1 MNKVILIGRLT
12 ADPELRY
19 TPSGAAVCS
28 FRIAVDRPFN
38 SQSGE
43 READFINIVVWNKA
57 AENTAKYMSK
67 GRQIAVE
74 GRLQIR
80 SYVATTVSVVGSP
93 KLLQTASNS
102 SAVVQAMPAVETMAA
117 TITAVNHKTIINV
130 RTINSVSRQHQPIM
144 VWALS
149 APKSASVT
157 KICRSDPAGIVRD

>member
-19 TPSGAAVCS
+19 TPNGAAVCS
-28 FRIAVDRPFN
+28 FRIAVDRPFT
-38 SQSGE
+38 SQGGE

-80 SYVATTVSVVGSP
+80 SYDGNDGQRRWVTEVVADRVEFLGGGN
-93 KLLQTASNS
+93 SN
-102 SAVVQAMPAVETMAA
+102 AGGGNYGGNYGGQPQ
-117 TITAVNHKTIINV
+117 NNY
-130 RTINSVSRQHQPIM
+130 QHQNEPFTQGM
-144 VWALS
+144 PGDNSLGSFGTEVS
-149 APKSASVT
+149 F
-157 KICRSDPAGIVRD
+157 SDEDLPF

>member
-19 TPSGAAVCS
+19 TPNGAAVCS

-43 READFINIVVWNKA
+43 RGADFINIVVWNKA

-67 GRQIAVE
+67 GRQIAVD

-80 SYVATTVSVVGSP
+80 SYDGNDGQRRWVTEVVADRVEFLGGGGSANNGGDIYGGNYGGQNQNYQRQNDQFTQAAPSDNSLGSFGTEVSF
-93 KLLQTASNS
+93 
-102 SAVVQAMPAVETMAA
+102 
-117 TITAVNHKTIINV
+117 
-130 RTINSVSRQHQPIM
+130 
-144 VWALS
+144 
-149 APKSASVT
+149 
-157 KICRSDPAGIVRD
+157 SDDDLPF

>member
-80 SYVATTVSVVGSP
+80 SYDGNDGQRRWVTEVVADRVEFLGGGNNAGGGNYGGNNYGGQSQNNYRQNDQFAQPAAPSDNSLGSFGTEVSF
-93 KLLQTASNS
+93 
-102 SAVVQAMPAVETMAA
+102 
-117 TITAVNHKTIINV
+117 
-130 RTINSVSRQHQPIM
+130 
-144 VWALS
+144 
-149 APKSASVT
+149 
-157 KICRSDPAGIVRD
+157 SDEDLPF

>member
-80 SYVATTVSVVGSP
+80 SYDGNDGQRRWVTEVVADRVEFLGGGNNAGGGNYGGNNYSGQSQNNYRQNDQFAQPAAPSDNGLGSFGTEVSF
-93 KLLQTASNS
+93 
-102 SAVVQAMPAVETMAA
+102 
-117 TITAVNHKTIINV
+117 
-130 RTINSVSRQHQPIM
+130 
-144 VWALS
+144 
-149 APKSASVT
+149 
-157 KICRSDPAGIVRD
+157 SDEDLPF

>member
-80 SYVATTVSVVGSP
+80 SYDGNDGQRRWVTEVVADRVEFLGGGSGNAGGGNYGGNNYGGQP
-93 KLLQTASNS
+93 QNNYQRQNDQFSQPAAPADNGLFRHRSQLQ
-102 SAVVQAMPAVETMAA
+102 
-117 TITAVNHKTIINV
+117 
-130 RTINSVSRQHQPIM
+130 
-144 VWALS
+144 
-149 APKSASVT
+149 
-157 KICRSDPAGIVRD
+157 

>member
-43 READFINIVVWNKA
+43 READFINIAVWNKA

-80 SYVATTVSVVGSP
+80 SYDGNDGQRRWVTEVVADR
-93 KLLQTASNS
+93 
-102 SAVVQAMPAVETMAA
+102 VEFLGGGGGNTGGAGYGG
-117 TITAVNHKTIINV
+117 NNY
-130 RTINSVSRQHQPIM
+130 NGNYGGQPQNNYQHQNEPFSQP
-144 VWALS
+144 A
-149 APKSASVT
+149 AP
-157 KICRSDPAGIVRD
+157 SDNLGSFGTEVSFSDEDLPF

>member
-80 SYVATTVSVVGSP
+80 SYDGNDGQRRWVTEVVADRVEFLGGGSGNAGGGNYGGNNYGGQP
-93 KLLQTASNS
+93 QNNYQRQNDQFS
-102 SAVVQAMPAVETMAA
+102 QPAVPADNGLGSFGTE
-117 TITAVNHKTIINV
+117 
-130 RTINSVSRQHQPIM
+130 VSF
-144 VWALS
+144 
-149 APKSASVT
+149 
-157 KICRSDPAGIVRD
+157 SDEDLPF

>member
-1 MNKVILIGRLT
+1 MALQCG
-12 ADPELRY
+12 
-19 TPSGAAVCS
+19 S

-80 SYVATTVSVVGSP
+80 SYDGNDGQRRWVTEVVADRVEFLGGGSGNAGGGNYGGNNYGGQP
-93 KLLQTASNS
+93 QNNYQRQNDQFS
-102 SAVVQAMPAVETMAA
+102 QPAAPA
-117 TITAVNHKTIINV
+117 
-130 RTINSVSRQHQPIM
+130 IM

-157 KICRSDPAGIVRD
+157 KICRSNEPYRVRQ

>member
-80 SYVATTVSVVGSP
+80 SYDGNDGQRRWVTEVVADRVEFLGGGSGNAGGGNYGGNNYGGQP
-93 KLLQTASNS
+93 QNNY
-102 SAVVQAMPAVETMAA
+102 Q
-117 TITAVNHKTIINV
+117 
-130 RTINSVSRQHQPIM
+130 RQNDQFSQP
-144 VWALS
+144 S
-149 APKSASVT
+149 APADNGLGSFGTEVSF
-157 KICRSDPAGIVRD
+157 SDEDLPF

>member
-19 TPSGAAVCS
+19 TPNGAAVCS

-43 READFINIVVWNKA
+43 RGADFINIVVWNKA

-80 SYVATTVSVVGSP
+80 SFDGNDGQRRWVTEVVADRVEFLGGGGNYGGQNQNYQRQNDQFT
-93 KLLQTASNS
+93 
-102 SAVVQAMPAVETMAA
+102 QAMPSD
-117 TITAVNHKTIINV
+117 
-130 RTINSVSRQHQPIM
+130 NSLGSFGTEVSF
-144 VWALS
+144 
-149 APKSASVT
+149 
-157 KICRSDPAGIVRD
+157 SDEDLPF

>member
-19 TPSGAAVCS
+19 TPNGAAVCS

-80 SYVATTVSVVGSP
+80 TYDDKDGRRQWVSEVVADRVEFLGGGAGNGSG
-93 KLLQTASNS
+93 SNYGGGYS
-102 SAVVQAMPAVETMAA
+102 GQSQ
-117 TITAVNHKTIINV
+117 NNF
-130 RTINSVSRQHQPIM
+130 QHQNDQFTQN
-144 VWALS
+144 V
-149 APKSASVT
+149 AP
-157 KICRSDPAGIVRD
+157 SDNNMGSFGTEVSFSDEDLPF